1 MPTDDGPM
9 KMTFDVPDE
18 IRSAFLETIG
28 EEIDARSG
36 SESPSRLQ
44 RRPPSQPWRSTPTR
58 TTTSLSAP
66 HSTRTP
72 FARDSR
78 PRWGDGSRRTTGATS
93 ANTVRLAIRSPDWD
107 ISPDQCESL

>member
-44 RRPPSQPWRSTPTR
+44 RAATFAAMEVNTNPNDYITV
-58 TTTSLSAP
+58 SATFDP
-66 HSTRTP
+66 DALRQR
-72 FARDSR
+72 FAAALG
-78 PRWGDGSRRTTGATS
+78 RWLAADDGCNIG
-93 ANTVRLAIRSPDWD
+93 
-107 ISPDQCESL
+107 